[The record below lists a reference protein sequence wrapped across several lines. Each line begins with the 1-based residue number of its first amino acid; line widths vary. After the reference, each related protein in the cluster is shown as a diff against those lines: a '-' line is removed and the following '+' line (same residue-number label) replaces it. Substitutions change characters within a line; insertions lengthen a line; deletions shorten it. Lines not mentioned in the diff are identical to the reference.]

1 MNIALLTDFG
11 TKDYFVGAMKGVIL
25 RINENAKIID
35 ITHDIEPQNIKSAS
49 FNLRACY
56 KNFPEKTIFV
66 AVVDPGVGSDRRAIL
81 VETSDYFFI
90 APDNGLLSFVFN
102 NGENFRVIK
111 ITDEKFF
118 NKPVSN
124 TFHGRDIF
132 APVAAHLS
140 IGVKPE
146 EFGGL
151 INDFVKLKE
160 IEPRKILAGEIE
172 AQIIHIDHFGN
183 IITNLAK
190 PDLAE
195 KFRVELNNQN
205 IENLKSFYAEAEK
218 DEVFMI
224 FGSAGF
230 LEIVAFQ
237 NSAQKILNVQ
247 NGDKIK
253 VLFGN

>member
-35 ITHDIEPQNIKSAS
+35 ITHDTEPQNIKSAS

-66 AVVDPGVGSDRRAIL
+66 AVVDPGVGSDRQAIL

-90 APDNGLLSFVFN
+90 APDNGLLSFIFN
-102 NGENFRVIK
+102 EDENFRVIK
-111 ITDEKFF
+111 ITNEKFF

-140 IGVKPE
+140 NSIKPE
-146 EFGGL
+146 EFGDV
-151 INDFVKLKE
+151 INDFVRLEE
-160 IEPRKILAGEIE
+160 IEPRKISADEIE
-172 AQIIHIDHFGN
+172 AQIIHVDHFGN
-183 IITNLAK
+183 IITNLIK
-190 PDLAE
+190 QDVPESFHIEINDQ
-195 KFRVELNNQN
+195 R
-205 IENLKSFYAEAEK
+205 IENIKNFYAEAEK

-224 FGSAGF
+224 FGSAEF

-237 NSAQKILNVQ
+237 NSAKEILNVQ

-253 VLFGN
+253 VLFEN